1 MSEGSAAEDVAA
13 DPVSE
18 ARSDDGHRPRHAA
31 GSPLSRAP
39 EDSDFRTLLIS
50 SIGGWRGMVDS
61 GLPVVVFVIANVAG
75 GLRVGI
81 WSAVGAAVLL
91 LVLRLV
97 RRESVQQAISGAF
110 GVGIAAFIAWRMGQA
125 RGFFLLGIWRNL
137 VYGAVFA
144 ISAVVRRPLIGVLWE
159 YFEGN
164 GTAWRENTRLRRTY
178 TWVTLLWAAVFFARV
193 IVQHFFYE
201 RNATGWLAGT
211 SLAMG
216 YPLLGLA
223 LAVTVLAVR
232 RVGKDTKALRRA
244 GREDAEQSGA

>member
-1 MSEGSAAEDVAA
+1 
-13 DPVSE
+13 VSE
-18 ARSDDGHRPRHAA
+18 RTSAQDSDEHTGKHAA
-31 GSPLSRAP
+31 GGALRKAAESNG
-39 EDSDFRTLLIS
+39 DFRTLLID
-50 SIGGWRGMVDS
+50 SIGGLRGMVDS
-61 GLPVVVFVIANVAG
+61 GLPVVVFVLANVIG

-81 WSAVGAAVLL
+81 WAAVAAAVLL
-91 LVLRLV
+91 IVVRLV
-97 RRESVQQAISGAF
+97 RHETVQQAISGAF
-110 GVGIAAFIAWRMGQA
+110 GVAIAAFIAWRMGQA

-137 VYGAVFA
+137 VYGAIFA
-144 ISAVVRRPLIGVLWE
+144 LSVVIRRPLVGVLWE

-164 GTAWRENTRLRRTY
+164 GRAWRSDRKLRRTY
-178 TWVTLLWAAVFFARV
+178 SAVTILWAAVFFARV

-232 RVGKDTKALRRA
+232 RA
-244 GREDAEQSGA
+244 GRDIRATEAVADEAQTP